1 MTRYRKLMV
10 CFALLGAVPLF
21 ATSVSAPARAAPA
34 SGESSHDD
42 HAADET
48 KTNPLSIDPDLAI
61 FTAIVFVV
69 LLVVLRKFA
78 WGPIMEGL
86 DKREQSI
93 ASQIEEAKQSN
104 DQAKQALAQYEAKLA
119 AATDEVKAL
128 LAEARQDAE
137 ATKDR
142 IVAEAEQAAQRERER
157 AVQDIVLAK
166 DAAVRELAQK
176 SVDAAVALAG
186 QVLRREV
193 DSQKH
198 AQLIQDTLEKFPSR
212 N

>member
-1 MTRYRKLMV
+1 MTLFKKLLV
-10 CFALLGAVPLF
+10 CLALLGALSVLS
-21 ATSVSAPARAAPA
+21 TSMSAVARAESE

-42 HAADET
+42 HANDET

-61 FTAIVFVV
+61 FTAIVFVI
-69 LLVVLRKFA
+69 LLVILRKFA

-86 DKREQSI
+86 DKRESSI
-93 ASQIEEAKQSN
+93 ANQIEEAKQSN
-104 DQAKQALAQYEAKLA
+104 EQAKQALAQYEAKLA
-119 AATDEVKAL
+119 AATDEVRGL
-128 LAEARQDAE
+128 LAQARQDAE
-137 ATKDR
+137 ATKER
-142 IVAEAEQAAQRERER
+142 IVAEAEQAARRERER

-198 AQLIQDTLEKFPSR
+198 AQLIQDSLEKFPSR